1 MCVFLLF
8 LIIAHNSTS
17 FWKRDVI
24 KELLYSSPGRTFYFL
39 SQRSK
44 NFHLEFNYVA
54 VELYECNELS
64 VVAGL
69 TY

>member
-1 MCVFLLF
+1 MSFRYFSLLP
-8 LIIAHNSTS
+8 IIVLPSGN
-17 FWKRDVI
+17 KMQLRKV
-24 KELLYSSPGRTFYFL
+24 LYSSPGRTFYFL

-44 NFHLEFNYVA
+44 NFHLEFNDMA

-64 VVAGL
+64 MMAGL

>member
-1 MCVFLLF
+1 MFFCYFSLF
-8 LIIAHNSTS
+8 TIIVLPSGNEMQL
-17 FWKRDVI
+17 RNV
-24 KELLYSSPGRTFYFL
+24 LYTSPGRTFYFL

-64 VVAGL
+64 MVAGL